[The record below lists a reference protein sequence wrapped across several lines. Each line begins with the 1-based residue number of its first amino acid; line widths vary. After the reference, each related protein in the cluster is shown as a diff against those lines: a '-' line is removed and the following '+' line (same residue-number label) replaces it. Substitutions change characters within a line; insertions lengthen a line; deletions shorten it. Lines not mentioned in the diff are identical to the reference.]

1 MPVGHRKAT
10 NRLRVLRAERDVTQ
24 MDLALK
30 VGLPQSRYWRIENG
44 YDQPTDAE
52 RARLAKA
59 LHVQEAELGFGELA
73 ARAS

>member
-1 MPVGHRKAT
+1 MVKSKPT

-30 VGLPQSRYWRIENG
+30 AGMGLTRYWKIETG
-44 YDQPTDAE
+44 YIEPSETE

-59 LHVQEAELGFGELA
+59 LRVDESDLGFPLQA